1 MKKLVFALALG
12 AMFAGFAEDAAT
24 TSTTNTPAKPKMK
37 RSEIIKQSQM
47 RRFGGLIARPDAY
60 RGKVVFANATGRFD
74 EELTRAI
81 ASCTNNIRIRVER
94 TVCEKPT
101 LATIP
106 ALMQKIDAEGV
117 VFVTD
122 DANLPPLLHA
132 PESRWAIVNVHGLG
146 ADAKEPVLKRRVR
159 CELAR
164 GFAYLCGA
172 GNSTY
177 ANSLMTSV
185 TSPKVLDRVTD
196 EVPPVE
202 VLARFPSYLKG
213 LGITPLVRIPYRQA
227 CVEGWAPAP
236 TNEWQKAVWDQV
248 HEIPNKPIKI
258 EFDPKAT
265 TK

>member
-1 MKKLVFALALG
+1 MKRLIFTITIS
-12 AMFAGFAEDAAT
+12 AMFAGFAEDT
-24 TSTTNTPAKPKMK
+24 QSTTNEVQGTRPK
-37 RSEIIKQSQM
+37 RSEIIRQSQM

-81 ASCTNNIRIRVER
+81 ASCTNNVRIRVER
-94 TVCEKPT
+94 TDCEKPT

-106 ALMQKIDAEGV
+106 ALIKKIDAEGV

-122 DANLPPLLHA
+122 DESLPPLLHA
-132 PESRWAIVNVHGLG
+132 PESRWALVNVHGLG
-146 ADAKEPVLKRRVR
+146 EGATEPVLKRRVR

-185 TSPKVLDRVTD
+185 TSPKVLDRVSD

-227 CVEGWAPAP
+227 CQEGWAPQP
-236 TNEWQKAVWDQV
+236 TNEFQQAVWDQV
-248 HEIPNKPIKI
+248 HEIPKKPIKI
-258 EFDPKAT
+258 EFDSKSE
-265 TK
+265 KK